1 MPSSSRRLSALG
13 WITST
18 GTLDTLTVSLKEGFY
33 FSFLSCHCKIIQY
46 VSDALLRV
54 KKLVCCL
61 KSSPKSL
68 LIAFQPSQW
77 WRLQLHYTLL
87 VRWLSTLAAIVFL
100 SLHCHCFLV
109 CVRLLGSGKAGDER
123 KGPGLIKQSFSAS
136 KMGRIEARCMRDV
149 YAKTPLKTSPWSVHR
164 LSISRWKKKSPLQDC
179 LGVNSCWS
187 GMTGSVPKVGR
198 SKKSRTLGGYV
209 ESCHHFV

>member
-1 MPSSSRRLSALG
+1 MPSSSRRLSAFG

-18 GTLDTLTVSLKEGFY
+18 GTLDTLTVSLKEGFL
-33 FSFLSCHCKIIQY
+33 FSFISCHCKIIQY
-46 VSDALLRV
+46 VSDALLRA
-54 KKLVCCL
+54 KKLVCL

-123 KGPGLIKQSFSAS
+123 TGPGLIKQSFSAS

-179 LGVNSCWS
+179 PGVNSCWS